1 MKNQIFALGAIV
13 CLCFCSSAKTS
24 TFPVKLPLKSYAAY
38 CQKAFDITISTPKGF
53 ADMEKTGAYSPFS
66 KNGNIAP
73 TCVMGAFAK
82 SNDSQCVVMF
92 GDLRF
97 PVSKE
102 EITSGTLSE
111 KAANFLTWA
120 TSASGYNICRQQSVN
135 LNDCATFLPANKFNA
150 DSAITVSMPT
160 NGETIDG
167 TNYTTCTQL
176 LLKKAGRP
184 VIEVSILFTDKGVAN
199 KQQYLDSIFK
209 AVKFGNAANWIYDK
223 ATDKAASEKYLK
235 PWNNKLSIAK

>member
-1 MKNQIFALGAIV
+1 MNKKLAFALGAIV

-53 ADMEKTGAYSPFS
+53 ADMEQTGAYSPFS

-102 EITSGTLSE
+102 EITSALKEHTA
-111 KAANFLTWA
+111 KDRNF
-120 TSASGYNICRQQSVN
+120 IVH
-135 LNDCATFLPANKFNA
+135 
-150 DSAITVSMPT
+150 
-160 NGETIDG
+160 
-167 TNYTTCTQL
+167 
-176 LLKKAGRP
+176 
-184 VIEVSILFTDKGVAN
+184 VSIDKE
-199 KQQYLDSIFK
+199 L
-209 AVKFGNAANWIYDK
+209 VKKDFMPLIEAI
-223 ATDKAASEKYLK
+223 SE
-235 PWNNKLSIAK
+235 SGAKMVLTGEPED

>member
-13 CLCFCSSAKTS
+13 CLCFCTNAKTS
-24 TFPVKLPLKSYAAY
+24 TFSVKLPLKSYAAY

-53 ADMEKTGAYSPFS
+53 ADMEQTGAYSPFS

-82 SNDSQCVVMF
+82 SNDGQCVVMF

-184 VIEVSILFTDKGVAN
+184 VIEVSILFTDKGAAS
-199 KQQYLDSIFK
+199 KQKYLSSIFK

-235 PWNNKLSIAK
+235 PWSNKLSIAK

>member
-53 ADMEKTGAYSPFS
+53 ADMEQTGAYSPFS

-97 PVSKE
+97 PVSKK

-160 NGETIDG
+160 NGETLDG

-176 LLKKAGRP
+176 LLKKTGRP
-184 VIEVSILFTDKGVAN
+184 IIEVSILFTDKGAAN

-209 AVKFGNAANWIYDK
+209 AVKFGNSANRAYNK
-223 ATDKAASEKYLK
+223 AIDKAASEKYLK
-235 PWNNKLSIAK
+235 AWNDKVKN

>member
-1 MKNQIFALGAIV
+1 
-13 CLCFCSSAKTS
+13 
-24 TFPVKLPLKSYAAY
+24 
-38 CQKAFDITISTPKGF
+38 
-53 ADMEKTGAYSPFS
+53 
-66 KNGNIAP
+66 
-73 TCVMGAFAK
+73 
-82 SNDSQCVVMF
+82 
-92 GDLRF
+92 
-97 PVSKE
+97 
-102 EITSGTLSE
+102 
-111 KAANFLTWA
+111 
-120 TSASGYNICRQQSVN
+120 
-135 LNDCATFLPANKFNA
+135 
-150 DSAITVSMPT
+150 MPT